1 MVNAFFGTAV
11 NAAFAIARSVGGY
24 VSEFADKFDSASA
37 PQIVQAYAAGDHER
51 VSFLVN
57 KLGRINLLLYELMLF
72 PLLIEMD
79 FVLSVWLEEVPP
91 FVPEMTAI
99 YLWLGFVGTSC
110 GGLLP
115 LIRAYGRIKWFQVE
129 LSACFLLCIPLGIV
143 VFSLGYPA
151 KSLLYLFTA
160 ADLVHRSI
168 QLFLLRRLAGFDS
181 LRYVR
186 EAYLRPVAIGAVMST
201 LLLIYMEHP
210 VAGALPKCAVILSTF
225 LLTAALV
232 WTFGLQAAE
241 RQKILQKWNRCG
253 GRVDC

>member
-1 MVNAFFGTAV
+1 MKALV
-11 NAAFAIARSVGGY
+11 
-24 VSEFADKFDSASA
+24 KH
-37 PQIVQAYAAGDHER
+37 YAKPR
-51 VSFLVN
+51 L
-57 KLGRINLLLYELMLF
+57 
-72 PLLIEMD
+72 
-79 FVLSVWLEEVPP
+79 WLEEVPP
-91 FVPEMTAI
+91 FVLELTRI
-99 YLWLGFVGTSC
+99 NLWLGLVGTSC
-110 GGLLP
+110 GGLGP
-115 LIRAYGRIKWFQVE
+115 LIRAYGRIKWFQIE
-129 LSACFLLCIPLGIV
+129 QSTCFLLCIPLGIGV
-143 VFSLGYPA
+143 LSLGYSA
-151 KSLLYLFTA
+151 KSLLYLFLV

-168 QLFLLRRLAGFDS
+168 QLCLLRHLVGFDS

-186 EAYLRPVAIGAVMST
+186 EAYLRPVAIGAVMSI